1 MHASHACHVRRLT
14 HVTPT
19 ARHGTRDASDDFKRA
34 LDVDDEVCAALVSPV
49 VWVGLRRL
57 GRRSDAV
64 LRGRCPPQV
73 SGALVAAARTPTS
86 EAAAAK
92 VPKPKA
98 APLKRPPSP
107 AQPSSA
113 RPARGRLASGNSGA
127 PASRESHAQRG
138 QRARERAATRI
149 QRLVRGRR
157 ARRAFAEM
165 LGYVRMMAEIKVS
178 DD

>member
-73 SGALVAAARTPTS
+73 SGALVAAADEVRALFEGMAGGGARVS
-86 EAAAAK
+86 FGAFRDKIAEAG
-92 VPKPKA
+92 V
-98 APLKRPPSP
+98 L
-107 AQPSSA
+107 
-113 RPARGRLASGNSGA
+113 GDVVVTA
-127 PASRESHAQRG
+127 PASSAGGAPRE
-138 QRARERAATRI
+138 
-149 QRLVRGRR
+149 VRC
-157 ARRAFAEM
+157 FF
-165 LGYVRMMAEIKVS
+165 
-178 DD
+178 